1 MIRSMKR
8 ILITGACASLAFAG
22 CAKKK
27 TTTTTGGGSSWL
39 VGENGLM
46 ADLRIDGELGAGYD
60 LDGSHDLLGIA
71 CRGLDTAFVVGEL
84 GTMLRTFDGGETWEV
99 IDLGTTATLRAVAS
113 GGATWEAAASPG
125 TDSIYVAG
133 DRTLM
138 MSSDSGATWRHLP
151 GEAAHD
157 WLAVAAD
164 RTAATAFALDAEG
177 EVWRYDAALDTAT
190 VIATLPGARVVSTSR
205 DGVHLAV
212 AGHGDAILR
221 SDDSGATWRAVE
233 LGRALELED
242 VWITGAGVAVAVG
255 ADGAIARLDPQDAVA
270 ITAPVTAT
278 LRAVHLDS
286 RGLGVAAGDAGTV
299 LTSTDGGA
307 TWTQL
312 HLALSG
318 AVLGVDEVQ
327 PDAP

>member
-1 MIRSMKR
+1 MKR
-8 ILITGACASLAFAG
+8 ILITGACASLALAG

-46 ADLRIDGELGAGYD
+46 ADLRITGELGAGYD
-60 LDGSHDLLGIA
+60 LDDNHDLLGIT

-84 GTMLRTFDGGETWEV
+84 GTMLRTFDGGDSWEV
-99 IDLGTTATLRAVAS
+99 IDLGTTATLRSVAS
-113 GGATWEAAASPG
+113 GGVTWEGAASPG

-138 MSSDSGATWRHLP
+138 MSSDSGATWTHLP

-164 RTAATAFALDAEG
+164 RTAVTAFALDTAG
-177 EVWRYDAALDTAT
+177 EVWRYDAAHAAGAM
-190 VIATLPGARVVSTSR
+190 IASLPAARVVTTSR
-205 DGVHLAV
+205 DGAHLAV
-212 AGHGDAILR
+212 AGSGDAILR
-221 SDDSGATWRAVE
+221 SDDGGATWRSVE

-242 VWITGAGVAVAVG
+242 AWVTGAGVVVAVG
-255 ADGAIARLDPQDAVA
+255 AGGTIARVDAQDAVA
-270 ITAPVTAT
+270 ITAPATAT

-286 RGLGVAAGDAGTV
+286 RGQGVAAGDAGTV
-299 LTSTDGGA
+299 LTTIDGGA

-312 HLALSG
+312 HLALTG
-318 AVLGVDEVQ
+318 TVLGVDEVSS
-327 PDAP
+327 DGAL